1 MNELDILEKLEQ
13 LSGKVQLLLLNEHSN
28 NDRLKDL
35 FDATFNYKRRFF
47 MKQVPHVE
55 KRIPFFSPNLDNH
68 QAFMELLLTL
78 ETRAITGD
86 AARRTVYEFLQKCTV
101 QQEKWYRRV
110 IAQNLKIGMGLSQVI
125 KAGFDIPE
133 FDVMLAKDAKKL
145 PKVDEIIAKGVYVS
159 YKLNGYRC
167 IAKCNNGMVELL
179 TREGHEYT
187 TFPGVKAA
195 LKKLSIG
202 KSFVLDGEIM
212 SESFNAMQK
221 IAFNESQTPCSDT
234 TYNVFDYIETREW
247 DSNQFKQT
255 KSVRLKKLSE
265 LLPRNLENVIL
276 VPHKLINNKEE
287 ILELEKNFILNGY
300 EGAMAIP
307 DIPYYRGRK
316 SNALMKFKTFVSQ
329 DCKVVGFLEGK
340 DKYTHMLGSFIVRQE
355 NQVECKVGTGINDF
369 ERESLWLN
377 RDDLMGR
384 IIEVKYQELSP
395 IGKML
400 FPVFIRWRD
409 TVSPGHK
416 Q

>member
-1 MNELDILEKLEQ
+1 MNELDILEQLEQ
-13 LSGKVQLLLLNEHSN
+13 LSGKVQFAVLIENN
-28 NDRLKDL
+28 TNDRLKDL
-35 FDATFNYKRRFF
+35 FDAAFNYKRRFF
-47 MKQVPHVE
+47 MKQVPE
-55 KRIPFFSPNLDNH
+55 INANH
-68 QAFMELLLTL
+68 LTSTDLHDAFLAILQKL
-78 ETRAITGD
+78 ETRTVTGD
-86 AARRTVYEFLQKCTV
+86 AAKSLIYGFLLLCTP

-110 IAQNLKIGMGLSQVI
+110 IAQNLKIGIGLSQVV

-145 PKVDEIIAKGVYVS
+145 PKADEIIAKGVYVS

-167 IAKCNNGMVELL
+167 IAKCSNGVVELL

-187 TFPGVKAA
+187 TFPGVKTT
-195 LKKLSIG
+195 LEKLSIG

-212 SESFNAMQK
+212 SDSFNAMQK
-221 IAFNESQTPCSDT
+221 IAFNESQTPCNDT
-234 TYNVFDYIETREW
+234 IYNVFDYIETREW
-247 DSNQFKQT
+247 DSNKFKQI
-255 KSVRLKKLSE
+255 KSTRLKKLSK
-265 LLPRNLENVIL
+265 LLPKNLDNVVV
-276 VPHKLINNKEE
+276 VPQKLIHNKQE
-287 ILELEKNFILNGY
+287 ILELEKTFIIDGY

-329 DCKVVGFLEGK
+329 DCEIIDFIEGK
-340 DKYTHMLGSFIVRQE
+340 DKYTHMLGSFLVRQE
-355 NQVECKVGTGINDF
+355 NGVECKVGTGINDF

-377 RDDLMGR
+377 RDNLIGR

-400 FPVFIRWRD
+400 FPVFVRWRD
-409 TVSPGHK
+409 TVSPGYK